1 MDKFPDYLSVSSKH
15 LFSSYMETRITSKL
29 RNKIYEF
36 ILTGNEDDYFVL
48 GNFYRSENIH
58 NNTELTARITG
69 TIISELTALGWTTKL
84 AFGGTGLYIY
94 STEEHKSTYFEDII
108 GE

>member
-15 LFSSYMETRITSKL
+15 LFSSYMETNIMSKL

-48 GNFYRSENIH
+48 GNFYRSENIN
-58 NNTELTARITG
+58 NNTQLTTRITD
-69 TIISELTALGWTTKL
+69 TIINELTALGWTTKL

-94 STEEHKSTYFEDII
+94 STQDHKSTYFEDII
-108 GE
+108 A